1 MGPVKAP
8 ICAIFFSSATFF
20 RCRCIRFDW
29 HFSFLARKKTS
40 TPGHRTDVV
49 PRSGSL
55 LLHELGPLLGFST
68 TLGLSDC
75 RFLLLKKARISA
87 DDLFPHTVHCPT
99 FLSQTDQSLTE
110 KKPAALGNVEVCRTT
125 EVRHPFGCIRHE
137 GKTNTFNRRLCCVV
151 SALGEAFFP
160 RRRLQRTP
168 IFRPSPHK
176 KTHHSLLLTL
186 FFRFFLF
193 SCIPFSRRR
202 EVPFRLE

>member
-110 KKPAALGNVEVCRTT
+110 KKPAAFGNVEVCRTT
-125 EVRHPFGCIRHE
+125 EVRHPSVAFDTRE
-137 GKTNTFNRRLCCVV
+137 RRIHLIDDSVV
-151 SALGEAFFP
+151 WSALSGRHFSHVDACNAP
-160 RRRLQRTP
+160 
-168 IFRPSPHK
+168 PSSAHHLIK
-176 KTHHSLLLTL
+176 KHITL
-186 FFRFFLF
+186 FY
-193 SCIPFSRRR
+193 
-202 EVPFRLE
+202 